1 MEEIDFSL
9 LQGKRGGPLY
19 ILISCSLRTSPLGA
33 LAGERG
39 GGGGGGGGEKSL
51 RLKIKKVKPKNCKTH
66 LKEQQGL
73 ANSRL
78 VRGHLW
84 RPMSRQW
91 GRGKVIF
98 FAPIFPARLDFPS
111 PLLSAPWF
119 PRMVRGRQHGRFR
132 VQFRVMTSF
141 LLLSTPFLLFPASG
155 LSVEVLL
162 AVTNVNK
169 DLYL

>member
-1 MEEIDFSL
+1 MEEIDLSL

-33 LAGERG
+33 LAGGEG
-39 GGGGGGGGEKSL
+39 GVCGGEKSL

-84 RPMSRQW
+84 RPMGRQW

-98 FAPIFPARLDFPS
+98 FAPIFPARLDFPLL
-111 PLLSAPWF
+111 LLSADWF
-119 PRMVRGRQHGRFR
+119 PRMVRGRLYGRFR
-132 VQFRVMTSF
+132 VRFRVMTSNPSF
-141 LLLSTPFLLFPASG
+141 DLFPSLSG
-155 LSVEVLL
+155 LWFVS
-162 AVTNVNK
+162 
-169 DLYL
+169 

>member
-33 LAGERG
+33 LAG
-39 GGGGGGGGEKSL
+39 GGGEGVRWREEL